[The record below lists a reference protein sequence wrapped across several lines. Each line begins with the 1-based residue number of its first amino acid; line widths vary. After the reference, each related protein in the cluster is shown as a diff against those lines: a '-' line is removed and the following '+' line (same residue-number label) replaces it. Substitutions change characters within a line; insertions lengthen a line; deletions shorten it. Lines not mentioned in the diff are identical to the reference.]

1 MSKWQSHY
9 PDWLYRALPHLYVW
23 VGLLILIPL
32 PTVLT
37 AISSAILVAAG
48 VMVWVNRYRYRKEFK
63 ASGGSINVLDWTDGN
78 HPSDGSLHISW
89 SSTFECGH
97 PVLDAQHRRLF
108 GLGNELV
115 SAVTERT
122 TKADMELLMENFL
135 GHLKHHLET
144 ESVVLMHAKASS
156 LLNWQ
161 KKRNF
166 LLTKAESIRENF
178 HRNELTAREL
188 AGFVTYD
195 VVVDHILK
203 ADLKLELMRGRTANA
218 KRSGKRGARG
228 TNRDPA
234 RSAPASLQAA
244 DSVWGET
251 YFR

>member
-1 MSKWQSHY
+1 MSKWQRHY

-32 PTVLT
+32 PGVLT
-37 AISSAILVAAG
+37 AISSTILITAG
-48 VMVWVNRYRYRKEFK
+48 VLVWINRYRYRKEFR
-63 ASGGSINVLDWTDGN
+63 ASRGSINVLDWSGGDT
-78 HPSDGSLHISW
+78 PTDGSLHISW
-89 SSTFECGH
+89 SGTFECGH

-115 SAVTERT
+115 SAVAAKT
-122 TKADMELLMENFL
+122 TKADMELLIENFIS
-135 GHLKHHLET
+135 HMKSHLET
-144 ESVVLMHAKASS
+144 ESVILTEARISS
-156 LLNWQ
+156 LSNWQ

-166 LLTKAESIRENF
+166 LVTKAESIRESF
-178 HRNELTAREL
+178 HLDELTAREL

-203 ADLKLELMRGRTANA
+203 ADLRLALARSKSGGA
-218 KRSGKRGARG
+218 KRSAKRGYRG
-228 TNRDPA
+228 TRIDPGTSTTGSG
-234 RSAPASLQAA
+234 RSP